1 MLEYMPAEVL
11 SLCIDSIQDATVASL
26 PRMYSIEY
34 ETGLFAFDG
43 AASDDRFVAVGSRLR
58 PNLKALKGAVDSLS
72 AKGEYPIVVV
82 SPSLDYWQKEWLVS
96 KRIPFIQDERNA
108 YLPFLGLVLRETS
121 RGRRPSALS
130 PQAQRVV
137 VNLIEG
143 NWNRLNA
150 GELSKR
156 LGKSRA
162 SVSKYLAEI
171 EAVCPEAVRRK
182 GRAAMLCSDGM
193 EKGVLLDCFEPY
205 LRSPVSR
212 RLRISNGVGPD
223 ELAAVGAR
231 LAGFSALGMMSDLA
245 VSGDYPVVALP
256 QERLSEALS
265 GFGEEGEELPWW
277 DEEGTEVE
285 VWGYWDDYPTDLY
298 GHAFGGLEAVGGLS
312 LYLSLR
318 DRYEDDERVADAVD
332 QLREDICR

>member
-1 MLEYMPAEVL
+1 MFEYMPTEVL
-11 SLCIDSIQDATVASL
+11 SLHIDPVKAARLASL
-26 PRMYSIEY
+26 PRMYALEY
-34 ETGLFAFDG
+34 ETGVFAFDG
-43 AASDDRFVAVGSRLR
+43 LAPDARFIAVGSRLR
-58 PNLKALKGAVDSLS
+58 PNLKTLKGAVDFLGAGSD
-72 AKGEYPIVVV
+72 YPVVVV

-96 KRIPFIQDERNA
+96 RRLPFIQDERNA
-108 YLPFLGLVLRETS
+108 FLPFIGFVLRESS
-121 RGRRPSALS
+121 RGRRPTALS

-143 NWNRLNA
+143 RWDGLSA

-171 EAVCPEAVRRK
+171 AAVCPGSVRRS
-182 GRAAMLCSDGM
+182 GRATILCSDGL
-193 EKGVLLDCFEPY
+193 ESNDLLECFESY

-212 RLRISNGVGPD
+212 RFRISYGVGPD
-223 ELAAVGAR
+223 ELAAAGAR
-231 LAGFSALGMMSDLA
+231 LAGLSALGMMSDLA

-256 QERLSEALS
+256 QEGLANALS
-265 GFGEEGEELPWW
+265 KLGEEGSELPWW
-277 DEEGTEVE
+277 DEDGTEVE
-285 VWGYWDDYPTDLY
+285 VWGYWDDCPTGMA
-298 GHAFGGLEAVGGLS
+298 GHTFGGLDAVGRLS

-318 DRYEDDERVADAVD
+318 NRYEDKERVADAVD

>member
-1 MLEYMPAEVL
+1 MFEYIPTEVL
-11 SLCIDSIQDATVASL
+11 SLHIDPVEDARLAPL
-26 PRMYSIEY
+26 PRMYSREY

-43 AASDDRFVAVGSRLR
+43 PASDVRFVAVGTRLR
-58 PNLKALKGAVDSLS
+58 PNLKALKGAVDFLS
-72 AKGEYPIVVV
+72 AKSDYPIVVV

-96 KRIPFIQDERNA
+96 RRMPFIQDELNA
-108 YLPFLGLVLRETS
+108 YLPFLGLVLRES
-121 RGRRPSALS
+121 SKGRRPSALS

-150 GELSKR
+150 GDLSKR

-171 EAVCPEAVRRK
+171 EAVCPEVVRRS
-182 GRAAMLCSDGM
+182 GRATMLCGDGM
-193 EKGVLLDCFEPY
+193 ERGVLLDCFEAY

-212 RLRISNGVGPD
+212 RFRISYGVGPN

-231 LAGFSALGMMSDLA
+231 LAGLSALGMMSDLA
-245 VSGDYPVVALP
+245 VRGDYPVVALP
-256 QERLSEALS
+256 QELLPDALS

-285 VWGYWDDYPTDLY
+285 AWGYWDDYPTDMD
-298 GHAFGGLEAVGGLS
+298 GHTFGGLEAVGRLS

-318 DRYEDDERVADAVD
+318 DRYKDDERVADAVD